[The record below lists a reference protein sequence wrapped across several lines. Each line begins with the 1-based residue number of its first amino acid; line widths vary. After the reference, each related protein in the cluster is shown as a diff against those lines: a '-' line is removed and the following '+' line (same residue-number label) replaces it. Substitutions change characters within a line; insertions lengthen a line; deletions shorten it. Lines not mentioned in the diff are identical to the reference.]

1 MGSLIGVKSMLHKIN
16 FLVVLILFLAAM
28 LASAHDGHK
37 PDTVTVVDGDTI
49 AINGIPVTDTL
60 YSSKEF
66 TELDKTVKV
75 KDYELIVG
83 DALGE
88 HIHNKIIHYPIALA
102 LVGFILAVLGY
113 KEDRFQLAVKI
124 MILIAGVFA
133 IIAFFSGTNQFEP
146 FINDPKEWL
155 AETHRL
161 LGIASAI
168 FIWLLYLVLII
179 KPMKKFRL
187 IFAVITVI
195 LVSLTGLYGGV
206 LAH

>member
-60 YSSKEF
+60 YSSKEL

-75 KDYELIVG
+75 KAYELIVG